1 MRAPSRRFL
10 ANSWARQAHQRGEGS
25 LAHAAAAAG
34 GGSTVLDDTVVATCL
49 DRVVGGR
56 QLFERQLAV
65 PLPRDPELVLVTDL
79 DGTLLG
85 GATSDRRRFYRWLA
99 DQRQRVLHVFCTG
112 RDLGSIARVLQE
124 DEPIGL
130 AAPHLVIGDVGCTVA
145 CGSTL
150 LPLPLAVDPIEAR
163 WAGLQERLLPLLQ
176 GQPGLTS
183 QPIHSDRRLAYYVD
197 VERFDH
203 SLVPQLEAHGVD
215 CLLSDNRYLDLL
227 PAGVNKGSTLLT
239 LLEWLELDHAKV
251 VTAGDTLNDLAM
263 FETGLNGVMVGNA
276 EAALLAHLPRLPS
289 VYLAAGEGCAGI
301 AEGLRHFGFDHLW
314 D

>member
-1 MRAPSRRFL
+1 ML
-10 ANSWARQAHQRGEGS
+10 G
-25 LAHAAAAAG
+25 
-34 GGSTVLDDTVVATCL
+34 DTVGATCGIGVASL
-49 DRVVGGR
+49 RRVFEG
-56 QLFERQLAV
+56 QLSA
-65 PLPRDPELVLVTDL
+65 PLPENPELVLVTDL

-85 GATSDRRRFYRWLA
+85 GSTPERRRFYRWLA
-99 DQRQRVLHVFCTG
+99 EQRERVLHVFCTG

-145 CGSTL
+145 CGRSL
-150 LPLPLAVDPIEAR
+150 LPVPLVVDPIEAR
-163 WAGLQERLLPLLQ
+163 WAGMEERLLPMLQ

-183 QPIHSDRRLAYYVD
+183 QPIHSERRLAYYVD

-203 SLVPQLEAHGVD
+203 GLVPLLEAHGVD

-227 PAGVNKGSTLLT
+227 PAGVNKGSTLLA
-239 LLEWLELDHAKV
+239 LLAALELDHAHV

-263 FETGLNGVMVGNA
+263 FETGLKGVMVANA
-276 EAALLAHLPRLPS
+276 EAALLEHLPRLES
-289 VYLAAGEGCAGI
+289 VYLAQAEGCAGI